1 MYSHFSPIRPGHFAA
16 SSVNLKFGPPIS
28 LTTGDPSPRRPGPR
42 ASSRRRDVELVKFCV
57 TVDSAVWG
65 SNLHIYVPVSHEL
78 DCLFDSSHS
87 RGPPKGH
94 GTSHIS
100 AGDDIVHEIATAS
113 RQAYRHYA
121 ASARVRSKLPN
132 FKTDAAASTPPPAS
146 GRMRRGPRVGSSRQ
160 PEHAETMPSK
170 KRNRHAALPVRKNYR
185 PPARAIHERAPAGVL
200 PKQVSGFE
208 RGHP

>member
-1 MYSHFSPIRPGHFAA
+1 MHRAVAGAAGTCQAATEPAGDAVMPVCWIAIGVICTAIFLQSGQVTLRPRR
-16 SSVNLKFGPPIS
+16 LIS

-57 TVDSAVWG
+57 TIDSSVWG

-132 FKTDAAASTPPPAS
+132 FKTDAAASTPPP
-146 GRMRRGPRVGSSRQ
+146 
-160 PEHAETMPSK
+160 
-170 KRNRHAALPVRKNYR
+170 
-185 PPARAIHERAPAGVL
+185 
-200 PKQVSGFE
+200 
-208 RGHP
+208 HPD